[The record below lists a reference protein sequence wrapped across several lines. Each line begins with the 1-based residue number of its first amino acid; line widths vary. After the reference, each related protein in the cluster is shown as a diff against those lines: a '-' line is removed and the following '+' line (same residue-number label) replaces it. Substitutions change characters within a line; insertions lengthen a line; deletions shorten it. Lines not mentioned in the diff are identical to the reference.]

1 MKNFGLKVL
10 GGGIGLFVL
19 GYAFAMPTN
28 ANGELHKK
36 AETTACCTVAQL
48 QPIDASKLFFYIGGK
63 HDKTVTQNQLKE
75 ADHLNDIIP
84 NYPTL
89 WIDSYES
96 VNITVAGETFSKSE
110 VSSSPDLS
118 EAQKKILA
126 DLPINSEVLID
137 VDYGAK
143 NSITQEMEG
152 HEMSVQFMVAPDIP
166 AAFGTD
172 EDALRDYLKSN
183 LFPGIVGEEMVSAEI
198 HFTVNEKGET
208 ENVTLE
214 RQTGSLEMAN
224 AYVNILEKMP
234 KWQPALNV
242 IGNPVNQN
250 FVLVVGNQNC

>member
-10 GGGIGLFVL
+10 GGGIGLFGL

-28 ANGELHKK
+28 ANGELHKN
-36 AETTACCTVAQL
+36 AETTACCKVAQL

-63 HDKTVTQNQLKE
+63 HDKTVTQSQLNK

-84 NYPTL
+84 NYPIL

-110 VSSSPDLS
+110 VSPSPELS
-118 EAQKKILA
+118 DAQKKILA
-126 DLPINSEVLID
+126 DLPINSEVLIHI
-137 VDYGAK
+137 DYGAK
-143 NSITQEMEG
+143 NSITQEMED
-152 HEMSVQFMVAPDIP
+152 HEMNIQFMVAPAIS
-166 AAFGTD
+166 AAFGAD
-172 EDALRDYLKSN
+172 EDALKDYLKSN

-198 HFTVNEKGET
+198 HFTVNENGET
-208 ENVTLE
+208 ENITLE

-234 KWQPALNV
+234 KWNPALRLDGASV
-242 IGNPVNQN
+242 SQS